1 MRYREA
7 VVRTL
12 ARARFLRSA
21 DVALSSEMTECE
33 WGGGM
38 TRWAR
43 ERNAGL
49 ALCIVVGLVSYAAW
63 WFTRGSLSISPLLWA
78 LVAGIAIGNLTR
90 IRSQIESGARF
101 SSTAVLKVAVA
112 SLGLVV
118 SASAWWQLGWLGVS
132 VVLLNMLISIT
143 AGLILCSLVFRL
155 GTKQSVLI
163 TVGTAICGASAIA
176 AVAPS
181 IEAESKETGLALA
194 VVTLFGLSTMLLFP
208 ALYSMT
214 PLGTWLGSNPAAFG
228 LWSGTGI
235 HETAQVVASASQVEG
250 ALDMAMLAKS
260 IRIFMIGPVVLL
272 AALYVRSQKA
282 MASAGS
288 RRIAIPWF
296 SVAFVLLTFVHTGLA
311 AGFGESWAFTSS
323 RILKPLISFALTVAF
338 AGIGL
343 RIRLRDLVGVGAR
356 AFVGGLLVALVAS
369 GSALVLT
376 KVLWLALSR

>member
-1 MRYREA
+1 M
-7 VVRTL
+7 
-12 ARARFLRSA
+12 AR
-21 DVALSSEMTECE
+21 
-33 WGGGM
+33 WPK
-38 TRWAR
+38 

-49 ALCIVVGLVSYAAW
+49 ALCIVVGVVSYAAW

-78 LVAGIAIGNLTR
+78 LVAGITIGNLTR
-90 IRSQIESGARF
+90 IHNQVETGACF
-101 SSTAVLKVAVA
+101 SSTIVLKVAVA

-132 VVLLNMLISIT
+132 VVLLNMLISIV
-143 AGLILCSLVFRL
+143 AGLFLCSVLFRL
-155 GTKQSVLI
+155 GTRQSVLI

-194 VVTLFGLSTMLLFP
+194 VVTLFGLLMMFLFP

-214 PLGTWLGSNPAAFG
+214 PLGTWLGSSPAAFG

-250 ALDMAMLAKS
+250 ALGMAMLAKS
-260 IRIFMIGPVVLL
+260 IRIFMIGPGVLL
-272 AALYVRSQKA
+272 AALYVRSRKGI
-282 MASAGS
+282 ASAGS
-288 RRIAIPWF
+288 GRIAIPWF
-296 SVAFVLLTFVHTGLA
+296 SVVFVLLTFAHTGLA
-311 AGFGESWAFTSS
+311 AAFGESWAFASG
-323 RILKPLISFALTVAF
+323 RILKPLISFVLTVAF